1 MIHLTPRDYRVQP
14 WANGRGQTVELARG
28 DDAGGMVW
36 RLSVAQV
43 VEDGPFS
50 RLPGIRR
57 SLTVIEG
64 PGFALAGE
72 GIALRADPLVPVAF
86 AGDIAIA
93 AQGVTGPSRDFNV
106 MVRASLPPPEVWLAT
121 GVVGAGGLLALF
133 ALGAVR
139 VGGRDLA
146 PGDLIL
152 TQSGA
157 DIAGGPVLAARIC
170 GLSDAEEGLREA
182 RQ

>member
-1 MIHLTPRDYRVQP
+1 
-14 WANGRGQTVELARG
+14 VELARR

-64 PGFALAGE
+64 PGFSLAGE

-106 MVRASLPPPEVWLAT
+106 MVRASLPPPQVWLAA
-121 GVVGAGGLLALF
+121 GRAGAEGLLALY
-133 ALGAVR
+133 ALDRAR
-139 VGGRDLA
+139 VNGLTLA

-152 TQSGA
+152 TWGA
-157 DIAGGPVLAARIC
+157 ADVAGGAVLAARIR